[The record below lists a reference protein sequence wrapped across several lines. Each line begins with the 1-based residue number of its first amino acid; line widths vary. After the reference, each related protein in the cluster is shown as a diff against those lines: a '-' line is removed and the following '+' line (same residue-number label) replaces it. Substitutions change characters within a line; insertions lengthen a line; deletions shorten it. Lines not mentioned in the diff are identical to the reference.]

1 MISKTSCLI
10 FVLILVL
17 GMLAGC
23 GYNKNY
29 GQQLPPEL
37 PPSVPI
43 VAGDIEDSRRTTFEV
58 DNGFVVGIRTQLSYQ
73 ETILFY
79 ENSLRLN
86 GYNAV
91 FKEAVTMPGTSE
103 KMMSFE
109 ADRDNTVIF
118 GEIISKADSTY
129 VNLAVHLG
137 KQVILSTDPL
147 SDA

>member
-1 MISKTSCLI
+1 MKNRTPCLI
-10 FVLILVL
+10 LILILVL
-17 GMLAGC
+17 GIMAGC
-23 GYNKNY
+23 GYNKDF

-58 DNGFVVGIRTQLSYQ
+58 DKGYVVGIRTPLSYQ

-79 ENSLRLN
+79 EDSLRLN
-86 GYNAV
+86 GYNTV
-91 FKEAVTMPGTSE
+91 FKEAVGMPGTSE
-103 KMMSFE
+103 KMMTFE
-109 ADRDNTVIF
+109 ANQDTVVIF

-137 KQVILSTDPL
+137 K
-147 SDA
+147 